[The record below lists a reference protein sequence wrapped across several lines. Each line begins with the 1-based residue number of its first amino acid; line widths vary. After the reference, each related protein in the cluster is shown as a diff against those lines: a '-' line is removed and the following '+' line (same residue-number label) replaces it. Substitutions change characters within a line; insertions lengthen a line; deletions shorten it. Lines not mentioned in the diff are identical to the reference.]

1 MYEMA
6 IPLGILMG
14 VKKFVLIGWDIGT
27 IDHKGMDNNGHVWD
41 HHSYNED
48 RLLGGTQF
56 KMSREEITY
65 VSESTKS
72 LYYWLKEKGIEL
84 EMTSNS
90 NPGYKNIPRI
100 NLNDIK

>member
-27 IDHKGMDNNGHVWD
+27 IDHKEMDNNGHVWD
-41 HHSYNED
+41 YHSYDEN
-48 RLLGGTQF
+48 RILGGTQF
-56 KMSREEITY
+56 KMSREEILLT
-65 VSESTKS
+65 VNSTKS
-72 LYYWLKEKGIEL
+72 LYYWLKEKNIEL
-84 EMTSNS
+84 EIVSDT

-100 NLNDIK
+100 KI